1 LYRVENLKPNLLSLN
16 FFFGFQSTF
25 SFFPASKKK
34 NALPS
39 SLQVKDGGSIYI
51 YIAFRIVLC
60 FEGEKTTQASEKKF
74 FCLFLLSFCLKNIFS
89 LNQRELKI

>member
-1 LYRVENLKPNLLSLN
+1 LSLN

-25 SFFPASKKK
+25 SFFPASKK

-60 FEGEKTTQASEKKF
+60 ILKGKKQPKLQRRSF
-74 FCLFLLSFCLKNIFS
+74 FVCFFS
-89 LNQRELKI
+89 LFA